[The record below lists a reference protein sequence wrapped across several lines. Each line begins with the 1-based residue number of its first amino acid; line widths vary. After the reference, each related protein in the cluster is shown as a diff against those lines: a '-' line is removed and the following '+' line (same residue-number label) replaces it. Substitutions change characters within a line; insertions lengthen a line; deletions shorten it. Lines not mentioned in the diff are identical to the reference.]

1 VHKTANVLN
10 KLPSS
15 VLGKAKKDLH
25 AIYQAESR
33 ESAEKAFDRF
43 IAKYGAK
50 HDKATDCLF
59 KDRAALLTF
68 YGFPAEPPSQPPGCA
83 PFRDRIKGLLAF
95 DGSTCVP
102 RIPSRA
108 RSRRCGCGPAKPRA
122 VCHATPRSLWFSS

>member
-68 YGFPAEPPSQPPGCA
+68 YGFPAEPPSQPAGCA
-83 PFRDRIKGLLAF
+83 RFMDRIKGLLAF
-95 DGSTCVP
+95 DGTICERP
-102 RIPSRA
+102 TRSRA
-108 RSRRCGCGPAKPRA
+108 CLQQSAIERCGPKARCRA
-122 VCHATPRSLWFSS
+122 RPPN